1 MLPAL
6 GFAILLN
13 QIVQEKWRIALFV
26 LGWVLVSSF
35 SLTTTSLVFIALAFA
50 LIYVMARYSGGGA
63 QAASA
68 LEATAIIED
77 EDGNYE
83 ER

>member
-1 MLPAL
+1 M
-6 GFAILLN
+6 
-13 QIVQEKWRIALFV
+13 
-26 LGWVLVSSF
+26 SF

-50 LIYVMARYSGGGA
+50 LIYVMARYSGKGG
-63 QAASA
+63 QAGPALSA
-68 LEATAIIED
+68 AAIYED